1 MTLSGNTPKTALAEE
16 MDSATFEL
24 LPNETVHDEAF
35 VVRKSRMGLYNSILL
50 DGTPKLCALTEEACI
65 KITRWDLKTTQDNGW
80 NETNYRVIAE
90 AYVGG
95 KL

>member
-1 MTLSGNTPKTALAEE
+1 MDPTTTKEE
-16 MDSATFEL
+16 TTFEL
-24 LPNETVHDEAF
+24 LSDEKVYDEAF

-50 DGTPKLCALTEEACI
+50 DGTKKLCALTEEICVNM
-65 KITRWDLKTTQDNGW
+65 TRWDLKMTQDNAW
-80 NETNYRVIAE
+80 NDENRRVVGQ